1 MISIDLPTPSG
12 HAHNKGHWK
21 AKAGPIRAMRELAC
35 LLAKQAIAE
44 HGKPKAD
51 LVEVSYFFRVPDRR
65 RRDAANLVQQCK
77 PYIDGIV
84 DSGFILGDH
93 WEVLKIERVRVF
105 IDKENPGVT
114 LEFEFYQTGRTC

>member
-12 HAHNKGHWK
+12 HAHNKGHWRTK
-21 AKAGPIRAMRELAC
+21 IGPIKAMRELAC

-51 LVEVSYFFRVPDRR
+51 FVEVSYFFRAPDRR

-84 DSGFILGDH
+84 DSGLISGDH
-93 WEVLKIERVRVF
+93 SEVLRIERVGVM
-105 IDKENPGVT
+105 IDKDNPGVT
-114 LEFEFYQTGRTC
+114 LSFGFYRLEPPC